1 MAPIK
6 RNIGI
11 IGDGPTD
18 RIIFTKIVECI
29 LTEEDPSKEFIDCNI
44 IELQRQ
50 TIFDL
55 IQKYINAEK
64 KNLSPNPQHL
74 VKSVTGVLISGFKEL
89 LDQVDICNCDIII
102 LTTDS
107 EQVLNMPD
115 DYFNYGIKFFH
126 ILSEAAINFYG
137 AVLAQGYPQNNIPLV
152 LTIIT
157 FPSTEILIAAARGLK
172 IADYYNTRP
181 LELKQMIYNVPD
193 ARTLSEEDLKSKA
206 LDHITLKG
214 IENIFKN
221 IPESRHFIQTL
232 STYKVSCCL

>member
-1 MAPIK
+1 MEPIK

-29 LTEEDPSKEFIDCNI
+29 LTEEDPSKELIDCNI

-50 TIFDL
+50 NIFDF
-55 IQKYINAEK
+55 IQKYVKAKEENVPQ
-64 KNLSPNPQHL
+64 NRQHL
-74 VKSVTGVLISGFKEL
+74 VNSVTGVLLSGFYEL
-89 LDQVDICNCDIII
+89 INQVELCNCDIII

-107 EQVLNMPD
+107 EQVLGMPD
-115 DYFNYGIKFFH
+115 NYFNYGIELFH
-126 ILSEAAINFYG
+126 ILSEAAIKFYG

-152 LTIIT
+152 LPIIT
-157 FPSTEILIAAARGLK
+157 FPSTEILIAAARELK
-172 IADYYNTRP
+172 IADYYGKKP

-193 ARTLSEEDLKSKA
+193 DRTVSDEDLKSKA
-206 LDHITLKG
+206 LDHITLEG

-232 STYKVSCCL
+232 SVYKVSCCL